1 MNAPTN
7 LTNGYSKSERL
18 LRLWLPVILSVLLGA
33 AFVLWA
39 VVIKLTPSTPDD
51 AWTREFG
58 HLFFLE
64 LGMGLI
70 VGSVLALTIERY
82 MRYQKQ
88 VEDRREEEK
97 IRKNVFDALFGT
109 AVSGELVT
117 EMYKALFEPH
127 FSREQLE
134 IRFVFRELTAEE
146 MSHTSEHDLIVLQQI
161 VSFRARNL
169 TDQVVNHTIFARE
182 YLLIEHPDFKIPFK
196 EFRMKGSDQTIH
208 LKGTGL
214 LEVVDRSTG
223 AEESEMWHTMGPLTV
238 SVDPKAVAEVCT
250 VVEKVCRDTDT
261 KTWIT
266 KHAAENLTL
275 KVALANRQLYE
286 ALEFAVDQS
295 HRQKLKK
302 SDSSAVES
310 AMSYEW
316 TLDCP
321 VLPCQGIILHWRR
334 RRAHAA
340 SAKAA

>member
-7 LTNGYSKSERL
+7 LTNDSPRSERL
-18 LRLWLPVILSVLLGA
+18 LRLWLPAILSLVLGA

-39 VVIKLTPSTPDD
+39 VVIKLAPGTPDD
-51 AWTREFG
+51 AWAREFG
-58 HLFFLE
+58 HLFVLE
-64 LGMGLI
+64 LGIGLI

-88 VEDRREEEK
+88 LEDKQEEDK
-97 IRKNVFDALFGT
+97 IRRNIFEALFET
-109 AVSGELVT
+109 AVSGKLVT

-161 VSFRARNL
+161 ISFRARNL
-169 TDQVVNHTIFARE
+169 TDRIVDHTILARE
-182 YLLIEHPDFKIPFK
+182 YLLMDHPDFKIPFK
-196 EFRMKGSDQTIH
+196 EFWMKGSDRTLH
-208 LKGTGL
+208 LKGTSL
-214 LEVVDRSTG
+214 LEVVDKRKE
-223 AEESEMWHTMGPLTV
+223 ADESDMWHTMGPLTV

-295 HRQKLKK
+295 HRQKLKR

-334 RRAHAA
+334 KKAHAA
-340 SAKAA
+340 AAKAA